1 MKYLITESQR
11 YRVIDDYLTKYIK
24 SLDETVSNHGGSG
37 RIDFVDKSENSIVI
51 IFFNRTSQ
59 ETEVMMEEKLYEGIY
74 NVFSMDG
81 FDEIQEHLVR
91 WFKENF
97 DGLDHITEVT
107 TFDNDEY
114 VY

>member
-11 YRVIDDYLTKYIK
+11 YRMIDDYLTKNIK
-24 SLDETVSNHGGSG
+24 SLDETFGNHGGSG
-37 RIDFVDKSENSIVI
+37 RVDFVDKSENSIVI

-59 ETEVMMEEKLYEGIY
+59 EDEGMIDEKLYEEIY
-74 NVFSMDG
+74 NMFSMDG

-97 DGLDHITEVT
+97 DGLNHITEVV